1 MSKNRLLASLE
12 ELKNLRSLTLCALLI
27 ALHVLL
33 NMFSFYIVGQI
44 KVSFAYLA
52 LAVIAMLFG
61 PVTAAF
67 AGGISEFVGY
77 LFNSAAGAYHPGFTL
92 TTMLAGFVMGLF
104 FYRRDIK
111 LWRIISARLCV
122 NLLLNIGINTI
133 WVMQMVG
140 KAYLV
145 LLPPR
150 TWKNLVLLPVEVFL
164 IFAVFKTVQAVERRY
179 ALGRSAGK

>member
-1 MSKNRLLASLE
+1 MLGLPAGG
-12 ELKNLRSLTLCALLI
+12 A
-27 ALHVLL
+27 A
-33 NMFSFYIVGQI
+33 MGYAFG
-44 KVSFAYLA
+44 A
-52 LAVIAMLFG
+52 AVITSLSF
-61 PVTAAF
+61 
-67 AGGISEFVGY
+67 
-77 LFNSAAGAYHPGFTL
+77 
-92 TTMLAGFVMGLF
+92 
-104 FYRRDIK
+104 
-111 LWRIISARLCV
+111 
-122 NLLLNIGINTI
+122 LLLNIGINTI